1 MNEATKSKEP
11 EPVLGSMEL
20 ENFGAASQGSP
31 GNGNGHEGNSNL
43 VSSDRTGQPTA
54 ENAANLDTILG
65 ISVTLSVELGRV
77 RMNINEL
84 LHLAHGSVVDL
95 NRFAG
100 SPMDILAN
108 GTLIAHGEVVVV
120 NDRFGV
126 RLTDVVSPA
135 ERIKGL
141 K

>member
-1 MNEATKSKEP
+1 MNEATNSEES
-11 EPVLGSMEL
+11 EPVMDGMKL
-20 ENFGAASQGSP
+20 ENFGDDSQGAS
-31 GNGNGHEGNSNL
+31 GNGNGPGENGSVL
-43 VSSDRTGQPTA
+43 PYDGRSSA
-54 ENAANLDTILG
+54 ENPPNLDTILG

>member
-1 MNEATKSKEP
+1 MNETINPAEP
-11 EPVLGSMEL
+11 DSAPGTMKL
-20 ENFGAASQGSP
+20 ENFGAENPDMP
-31 GNGNGHEGNSNL
+31 GNGNANGENTDIVPGGQ
-43 VSSDRTGQPTA
+43 TGQPSSEET
-54 ENAANLDTILG
+54 ANLETILG
-65 ISVTLSVELGRV
+65 ISVSLSVELGRV

-84 LHLAHGSVVDL
+84 LHLTHGSVVDL

-100 SPMDILAN
+100 SPMDLLAN

-120 NDRFGV
+120 NERFGI